1 VHTCGGKRPQ
11 TGRHW
16 GSLAILEIHA
26 GGMECEKG
34 ALECL
39 SLTGKDGPVKALLEV
54 FTDIYFVS
62 SRDRIRYNDSQRARH
77 EWMWLW

>member
-1 VHTCGGKRPQ
+1 MGLLLLYRLRGDREASE
-11 TGRHW
+11 R
-16 GSLAILEIHA
+16 ID
-26 GGMECEKG
+26 
-34 ALECL
+34 
-39 SLTGKDGPVKALLEV
+39 LTGKDGPVKALLKV